1 MKRLSLALIAAL
13 FVMFGAAAD
22 AGNAYTQG
30 EVHLRAGPST
40 DYPIVMSIPP
50 SSLLTVNG
58 CLDDFTWCDVDW
70 EGNHGWLYG
79 SYLYYDYQQRR
90 VPVIDVGAALG
101 IGIVAFNLGDY
112 WGRYYG
118 GRPWYARRSYWINR
132 PPPPRRPPL
141 RPRPPFIPGRPPHGG
156 PGGPPP
162 PRPARP
168 SPPRPTPSPR
178 PDRPSNPGTP
188 GRPGGAGRPGG
199 SSGAGRPGGAGN
211 PGAAR
216 PTPRPSTKPAPRP
229 STKPAPRPSTTTPVG
244 RGRAGCSVRDATR
257 PWCRAS
263 T

>member
-1 MKRLSLALIAAL
+1 MKQLALAL
-13 FVMFGAAAD
+13 FATLFAMLGSAAD

-90 VPVIDVGAALG
+90 VPVLDVGAALG

-112 WGRYYG
+112 WGRYYV

-132 PPPPRRPPL
+132 PPPPRRPPPL
-141 RPRPPFIPGRPPHGG
+141 RPRPPYLPGRPSHGG
-156 PGGPPP
+156 PARPPP

-168 SPPRPTPSPR
+168 TPSRPPTPPRPTTPTPSPR
-178 PDRPSNPGTP
+178 PDRPSNPGNAGRP
-188 GRPGGAGRPGG
+188 GGTGGAGGSGGPARPGGAGATGG
-199 SSGAGRPGGAGN
+199 SR
-211 PGAAR
+211 
-216 PTPRPSTKPAPRP
+216 PAPRP
-229 STKPAPRPSTTTPVG
+229 STRPAPRPSSPQPDNKPG
-244 RGRAGCSVRDATR
+244 PGN
-257 PWCRAS
+257 
-263 T
+263 

>member
-1 MKRLSLALIAAL
+1 MKRLSLALIGAL
-13 FVMFGAAAD
+13 FTLFNSAAD

-112 WGRYYG
+112 WGRYYV

-132 PPPPRRPPL
+132 PPPPRRPPM
-141 RPRPPFIPGRPPHGG
+141 RPRPPSIPGRPPHGG
-156 PGGPPP
+156 AGGPPPRPPRPNPSRPPPP
-162 PRPARP
+162 PRPT
-168 SPPRPTPSPR
+168 RPTPSPR
-178 PDRPSNPGTP
+178 PDRPSNSGTP
-188 GRPGGAGRPGG
+188 GRPDRPSNPGAPGRPGG
-199 SSGAGRPGGAGN
+199 PA
-211 PGAAR
+211 
-216 PTPRPSTKPAPRP
+216 PTPSPSTKPAPRP
-229 STKPAPRPSTTTPVG
+229 SSPQPDNKAGPSN
-244 RGRAGCSVRDATR
+244 
-257 PWCRAS
+257 
-263 T
+263 

>member
-1 MKRLSLALIAAL
+1 MPSVLVLLSAGHMKRLSLLLIAVL
-13 FVMFGAAAD
+13 FTLFNSAAD

-58 CLDDFTWCDVDW
+58 CLGDFTWCDVDW

-112 WGRYYG
+112 WGRYYV

-132 PPPPRRPPL
+132 PPPPRRLPM
-141 RPRPPFIPGRPPHGG
+141 RPRPPSTPGRPPHGG

-162 PRPARP
+162 RPA
-168 SPPRPTPSPR
+168 PSPR

-188 GRPGGAGRPGG
+188 GGPGGY
-199 SSGAGRPGGAGN
+199 
-211 PGAAR
+211 R
-216 PTPRPSTKPAPRP
+216 PTPRPSAKPAPRP
-229 STKPAPRPSTTTPVG
+229 SSPQPDNKAGPSN
-244 RGRAGCSVRDATR
+244 
-257 PWCRAS
+257 
-263 T
+263 